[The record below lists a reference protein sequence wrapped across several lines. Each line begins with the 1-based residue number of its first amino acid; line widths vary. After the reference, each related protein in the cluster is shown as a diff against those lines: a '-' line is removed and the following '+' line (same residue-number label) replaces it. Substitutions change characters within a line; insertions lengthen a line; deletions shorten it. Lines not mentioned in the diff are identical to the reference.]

1 MPPLIAPN
9 LEGVP
14 ETMLWALY
22 NRAAEARR
30 PDALIA
36 DPLNPPAVDVSIA
49 RSTSW

>member
-1 MPPLIAPN
+1 MSPLLEPN

-22 NRAAEARR
+22 NRAAKARR

-36 DPLNPPAVDVSIA
+36 DPLAI
-49 RSTSW
+49 